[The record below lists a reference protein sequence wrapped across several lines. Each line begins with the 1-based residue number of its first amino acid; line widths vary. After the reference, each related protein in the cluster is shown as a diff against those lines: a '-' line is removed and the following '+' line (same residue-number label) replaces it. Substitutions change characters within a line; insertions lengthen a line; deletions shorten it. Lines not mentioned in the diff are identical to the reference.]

1 MSLEYVVGYYGT
13 FVAIGVIIIIIIAA
27 IADL

>member
-1 MSLEYVVGYYGT
+1 MSVEYAIGYYGT

>member
-1 MSLEYVVGYYGT
+1 MSLEYAVGYYGT
-13 FVAIGVIIIIIIAA
+13 FVAIGVIIVIIIIA

>member
-1 MSLEYVVGYYGT
+1 MSLEYAVGYYGT
-13 FVAIGVIIIIIIAA
+13 FIAIWVIIIIIIAA